1 MTMRNVIITY
11 AEGNDFVEKLDSEIF
26 LQNIKK
32 HKTFHK
38 IVFTRL
44 LSQKNLEM
52 LDKYFDEVIVC
63 QNPIYNSA
71 RDRFMSYYLWMIENR
86 CYLMDIF
93 IKKFDRLYKD
103 QPNPFK
109 QSIYILDA
117 MCFLYNRHYISTY
130 NKYIKMTFDE
140 EYQLLTLPKNSYRI
154 IR

>member
-1 MTMRNVIITY
+1 MRNAIITY

-71 RDRFMSYYLWMIENR
+71 RDRFMSYYLWMIENFDNYDYIMHLDFR
-86 CYLMDIF
+86 DIIVQKDPFDFMVSHPDKEVFVVSEGMKIKNNHWNNMDMTYYLT
-93 IKKFDRLYKD
+93 KL
-103 QPNPFK
+103 
-109 QSIYILDA
+109 
-117 MCFLYNRHYISTY
+117 
-130 NKYIKMTFDE
+130 KYHKED
-140 EYQLLTLPKNSYRI
+140 LS
-154 IR
+154 

>member
-1 MTMRNVIITY
+1 MRNAIITY

-71 RDRFMSYYLWMIENR
+71 RDRFMSYYLWMIENLDNYDYVMHLDFR
-86 CYLMDIF
+86 DI
-93 IKKFDRLYKD
+93 IVQKD
-103 QPNPFK
+103 PVDF
-109 QSIYILDA
+109 
-117 MCFLYNRHYISTY
+117 MISHPD
-130 NKYIKMTFDE
+130 KEVFVV
-140 EYQLLTLPKNSYRI
+140 
-154 IR
+154 